1 LTDINFTRIDL
12 SETSVNNSVDI
23 FNGEAGT
30 EVAVGHPADG
40 AGFAG
45 FVFFLTA
52 AGRTAA
58 WGAAAGT
65 FLDFNL
71 FVVVLAGLAD

>member
-1 LTDINFTRIDL
+1 L

-52 AGRTAA
+52 ARRTAA
-58 WGAAAGT
+58 
-65 FLDFNL
+65 
-71 FVVVLAGLAD
+71 

>member
-1 LTDINFTRIDL
+1 L

-58 WGAAAGT
+58 GT
-65 FLDFNL
+65 FLDFDE